1 MSIVHTPESRT
12 VVKNVHA
19 VHNVK
24 TITAG
29 ITALLLPSPR
39 YYRKVSFHPHGIT
52 AIFQTITAGFTAV
65 TAVIPLSPLPCHS
78 LFLILSNA
86 ACDRH
91 TRSLKF
97 FQISDSL
104 SLSLICRRTVYRKRL
119 SASFMST
126 RAPRAILE
134 TGPTGDESCALWTN
148 IIVGLIC

>member
-1 MSIVHTPESRT
+1 MSIVHTPEFRT
-12 VVKNVHA
+12 VVKNVHE

-78 LFLILSNA
+78 LVQTIHSIIDSFCQSWIGVNEKQA
-86 ACDRH
+86 
-91 TRSLKF
+91 TREL
-97 FQISDSL
+97 
-104 SLSLICRRTVYRKRL
+104 R
-119 SASFMST
+119 
-126 RAPRAILE
+126 
-134 TGPTGDESCALWTN
+134 
-148 IIVGLIC
+148 